1 MSATKRPSPRPRFTL
16 RSSLAPRE
24 LRARV
29 KSFLDGHK
37 ELRGIALDHRIELSF
52 IGEQHHFYS
61 PQVLVHV
68 HPSEDGGSKLE
79 AQLGPDPHIWSLY
92 LFTYASMVILAI
104 FAAVFGG
111 VQWSLGHSPVVLAL
125 TPLAM
130 IIAALVYGASF
141 VGQGLGAEQM
151 YVLRSTLTKLAD
163 TEYETLA

>member
-1 MSATKRPSPRPRFTL
+1 MSAKKRPSPRPKFTL
-16 RSSLAPRE
+16 QSPLDPTE

-29 KSFLDGHK
+29 KKFLDGNQ

-52 IGEQHHFYS
+52 IGDQHHFYS

-68 HPSEDGGSKLE
+68 RPADAGGSRLE

-92 LFTYASMVILAI
+92 IFTYVSMVILAV
-104 FAAVFGG
+104 FAAVFGS

-125 TPLAM
+125 TPLAV

-151 YVLRSTLTKLAD
+151 YILRSTLTKIAD